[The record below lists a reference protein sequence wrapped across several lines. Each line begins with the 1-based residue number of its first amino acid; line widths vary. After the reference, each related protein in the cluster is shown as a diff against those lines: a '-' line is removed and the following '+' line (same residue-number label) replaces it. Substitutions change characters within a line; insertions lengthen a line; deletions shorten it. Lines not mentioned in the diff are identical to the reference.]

1 MAACYPDP
9 VKRVLHAVQRTSAT
23 ANPRRPHAWLV
34 AVALVA
40 MAVSWSPSALAQS
53 APSADAVWVIPIE
66 NEISAATAAFVR
78 ARIDR
83 ANRERPLALV
93 LYLDTPGGQVA
104 AMQRIVDDVLSRAEV
119 PTLAVVRNA
128 FSAGALIAMAA
139 EQVAML
145 PGSAIGAATPIVA
158 TPLGVAP
165 VDEKFNS
172 AVRGEFR
179 SIAEAR
185 GRDPR
190 IAEAMV
196 DARIEIPGLATSEE
210 LVTLTSAEAVEYG
223 IADIEARTLQ
233 DALERFGYGGA
244 RVERLEP
251 NTAERVG
258 TFLANPLIVALL
270 LVLGIGGLV
279 LEFFS
284 PGFGIPGGIGILALA
299 LLGLTAFVATPA
311 GPVDLILI
319 LVGIVLLAIEA
330 LVLPGFGVA
339 GVLGLGVLGYA
350 VFRVF
355 QESWVTVLGGSVVF
369 GGMLLASLL
378 WVLPYSRVASR
389 FRLATRIGRTPDA
402 VTATPGRS
410 DERADLLEVVGT
422 ALTDLRPSG
431 LARFGDERIDVVT
444 LGDYVAAGTS
454 VRVVR
459 VEGNRV
465 TVRAHETLVPPA
477 SADGAEG

>member
-1 MAACYPDP
+1 M
-9 VKRVLHAVQRTSAT
+9 KRVLHAVRRTSA
-23 ANPRRPHAWLV
+23 APLPRRSLAWLAAIALLAG
-34 AVALVA
+34 AVP
-40 MAVSWSPSALAQS
+40 WSPGALAQS
-53 APSADAVWVIPIE
+53 STTADAVWVIPIE
-66 NEISAATAAFVR
+66 SEISAATAAFVR
-78 ARIDR
+78 ARVDR

-93 LYLDTPGGQVA
+93 LYLDTPGGQIA

-179 SIAEAR
+179 AVAEAR

-190 IAEAMV
+190 VAEAMV

-210 LVTLTSAEAVEYG
+210 LVTLTAAEAVEYG

-270 LVLGIGGLV
+270 LVLGVGGLV

-299 LLGLTAFVATPA
+299 LLGLTAVVATPA

-319 LVGIVLLAIEA
+319 LVGIVLLAVEA
-330 LVLPGFGVA
+330 LVIPGFGVA

-355 QESWVTVLGGSVVF
+355 QESWLTVLGGSTVF
-369 GGMLLASLL
+369 GGLLLASLL

-402 VTATPGRS
+402 APATPGRS
-410 DERADLLEVVGT
+410 DERSDLLEAVGT
-422 ALTDLRPSG
+422 ALTDLRPAG
-431 LARFGDERIDVVT
+431 LARFGDERVDVVT
-444 LGDYVAAGTS
+444 LGDYVGVGTL

-465 TVRAHETLVPPA
+465 TVRAHETPVPPT
-477 SADGAEG
+477 SADGAER

>member
-1 MAACYPDP
+1 
-9 VKRVLHAVQRTSAT
+9 VKHVLHAVRRTFA
-23 ANPRRPHAWLV
+23 AAHPLRPLAWVALAVLLV
-34 AVALVA
+34 AAWPWA
-40 MAVSWSPSALAQS
+40 PSAAAQS
-53 APSADAVWVIPIE
+53 SASADAVWVVPIE
-66 NEISAATAAFVR
+66 TEISAATAAFVR

-83 ANRERPLALV
+83 ANRERPLAVV

-172 AVRGEFR
+172 ALRGEFR
-179 SIAEAR
+179 AVAEAR

-210 LVTLTSAEAVEYG
+210 LVTLTAAEAVEYG
-223 IADIEARTLQ
+223 IADVEARTLQ

-251 NTAERVG
+251 NVAERVG

-299 LLGLTAFVATPA
+299 LLGLTAVVATPA
-311 GPVDLILI
+311 GPLDLLLI
-319 LVGIVLLAIEA
+319 VVGIVLLAIEA
-330 LVLPGFGVA
+330 IVLPGFGVA

-350 VFRVF
+350 IFRVF
-355 QESWVTVLGGSVVF
+355 QESWLTVLGGSTVF
-369 GGMLLASLL
+369 GGLLLAALL

-402 VTATPGRS
+402 SPVTPGRA
-410 DERADLLEVVGT
+410 DERSELLEAIGT
-422 ALTDLRPSG
+422 ALTDLRPAG
-431 LARFGDERIDVVT
+431 LARFGDERVDVVT
-444 LGDYVAAGTS
+444 LGDYVAVGTA

-459 VEGNRV
+459 VEGSRV
-465 TVRAHETLVPPA
+465 TVRAIEPSVSPA
-477 SADGAEG
+477 PATDAGR